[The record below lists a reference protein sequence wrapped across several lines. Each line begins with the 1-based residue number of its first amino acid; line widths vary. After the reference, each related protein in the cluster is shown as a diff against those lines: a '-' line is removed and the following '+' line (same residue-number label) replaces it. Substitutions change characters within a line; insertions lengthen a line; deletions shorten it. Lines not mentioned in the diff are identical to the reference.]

1 MFTVKI
7 TAKRQAT
14 LPKRVC
20 DSLSL
25 KPGDELKLERTVVNN
40 RESWILRPARPLNR
54 EWIGSLRDY
63 AGQKS
68 HKMSDIR
75 ANIAKKRTVNEK

>member
-14 LPKRVC
+14 LPKRLC

-40 RESWILRPARPLNR
+40 RESWILRPARPLKR
-54 EWIGSLRDY
+54 DWIGSLRKY

-68 HKMSDIR
+68 HDMGDIR
-75 ANIAKKRTVNEK
+75 ASIASKRTPNRA